1 MGAYGSRGF
10 RARDGKGDGVD
21 GRQPGQQLRNHISDS
36 RQEAEST
43 MGTEHNLCK
52 LKHAPPPV
60 T

>member
-21 GRQPGQQLRNHISDS
+21 SRQPGQQLRNHIADS

-43 MGTEHNLCK
+43 MGTEQNLCK
-52 LKHAPPPV
+52 LKHAPPPI